1 MPYATPAQM
10 VERFSERECIALS
23 DRTGA
28 GVVDLAQLSAGG
40 LVPASEEIDIH
51 LGRRYALPLAQGGVP
66 LVSPPA
72 MLVGICC
79 DIARYRLTGTEVQ
92 ETDPIRRRYNDAV
105 KALQLLADGKA
116 VFAESPDLVGG
127 SNPNAAG
134 ASVKSNS
141 RSRQFGPGGYAS
153 GGY

>member
-10 VERFSERECIALS
+10 IDRFSERECVALS

-28 GVVDLAQLSAGG
+28 GVVDESQLVAGG
-40 LVPASEEIDIH
+40 LVPASEEIDTY
-51 LGRRYALPLAQGGVP
+51 LGRRYALPLAIGGVP
-66 LVSPPA
+66 MASTPA
-72 MLVGICC
+72 ILVGLCC

-92 ETDPIRRRYNDAV
+92 ETDAIRRRYKDALAV
-105 KALQLLADGKA
+105 LQLLADGKN

-127 SNPNAAG
+127 TNPNAQG
-134 ASVKSNS
+134 ASVKSND
-141 RSRQFGPGGYAS
+141 RRRVFGPGGCV

>member
-1 MPYATPAQM
+1 MTYATTAQM
-10 VERFSERECIALS
+10 VERFTERECIALS
-23 DRTGA
+23 DRSGA
-28 GVVDLAQLSAGG
+28 GVVDEAQLTAGG
-40 LVPASEEIDIH
+40 LVPASDEINIY

-92 ETDPIRRRYNDAV
+92 ETDPIRRRYKDAV
-105 KALQLLADGKA
+105 VALQLLADGKA

-134 ASVKSNS
+134 ASVKSNE
-141 RSRQFGPGGYAS
+141 RRRLFGGDGCYGGY
-153 GGY
+153 

>member
-1 MPYATPAQM
+1 MTYATTAQM
-10 VERFSERECIALS
+10 VERFTERECIALS

-28 GVVDLAQLSAGG
+28 GVVDEAQLTAGG
-40 LVPASEEIDIH
+40 LVPASDEINIY
-51 LGRRYALPLAQGGVP
+51 LGRRYALPLAQAGVP
-66 LVSPPA
+66 LASPPA

-92 ETDPIRRRYNDAV
+92 ETDPIRRRYKDAIA
-105 KALQLLADGKA
+105 ALQLLADGKA

-134 ASVKSNS
+134 ASVKANE
-141 RSRQFGPGGYAS
+141 RRRLFGGDGCYGGY
-153 GGY
+153 